1 MTKKERTLEII
12 ERLKQEYPD
21 AGCTLDYEEAWKL
34 LVSVRLA
41 AQCTDAR
48 VNVVVPKLY
57 EKFPDIDALAAAPV
71 EEIEEIV
78 KPCGLGHSKAR
89 DISGCMKM
97 LRDEFHSQVPDD
109 FDARFQ
115 CTKKEYAYYIY
126 PSKMRDP
133 FLTDRAYR
141 YSYPLN
147 PQRMQEG
154 AQYFVGRHDFNA
166 VRSVGTP
173 VKSTVRTIFWCEVEQ
188 NPDGLI
194 CIRVCGDGF
203 LYNMV
208 RAISGTL
215 LYVGSGKLAPAD
227 VAEILRSCDREN
239 AGPTLPACGL
249 FMNRL
254 WYEDTPE
261 LNGFRLGD

>member
-1 MTKKERTLEII
+1 MNIALSLSYVGTAYHGWQIQKNGASVQETITHAINKLLHCDTYLSGVGRT
-12 ERLKQEYPD
+12 D
-21 AGCTLDYEEAWKL
+21 AGVHARRYLANFKADCSIPLN
-34 LVSVRLA
+34 RLPFA
-41 AQCTDAR
+41 LGAQL
-48 VNVVVPKLY
+48 P
-57 EKFPDIDALAAAPV
+57 EDIAV
-71 EEIEEIV
+71 
-78 KPCGLGHSKAR
+78 HSAV
-89 DISGCMKM
+89 
-97 LRDEFHSQVPDD
+97 QVPDD